1 MKLIPLTKKTGKTN
15 KLSDGPKFRRFI
27 TSLHRFCRRLR
38 LSSVG
43 ILLVA
48 LSDVLATPTQADET
62 SDAKLLLQ
70 FERQIAQ
77 AWVQRDVQTLQ
88 QILADDYALSGAG
101 DSLLNKSEYMAG
113 VDNPDFRTTSA
124 TIQDLRIG
132 VHGDAAVAT
141 GRATY
146 QGWSRKR
153 GEFVRRFR
161 FADSFIRRDR
171 TWKCVATHASALAT
185 K

>member
-1 MKLIPLTKKTGKTN
+1 VKLIPLNKKAGRTN
-15 KLSDGPKFRRFI
+15 ELSDWPKFRRFA
-27 TSLHRFCRRLR
+27 TLLHRFCRGLR

-43 ILLVA
+43 LLPVV
-48 LSDVLATPTQADET
+48 LFDVLATPTQADET

-77 AWVQRDVQTLQ
+77 AWVERDVEALQ

-101 DSLLNKSEYMAG
+101 DSLLNKSQYMAG

-124 TIQDLRIG
+124 TIQGLRIR
-132 VHGDAAVAT
+132 VYGDVAVAT

-146 QGWSRKR
+146 QGWSRER
-153 GEFVRRFR
+153 GKFVRRFR
-161 FADSFIRRDR
+161 FTDTFIRRDR
-171 TWKCVATHASALAT
+171 TWKCVATDASALAR

>member
-1 MKLIPLTKKTGKTN
+1 
-15 KLSDGPKFRRFI
+15 
-27 TSLHRFCRRLR
+27 
-38 LSSVG
+38 VG
-43 ILLVA
+43 LLLVA
-48 LSDVLATPTQADET
+48 LFDVLATPTQADET

-70 FERQIAQ
+70 FEGRIAL
-77 AWVQRDVQTLQ
+77 AWVERDVETLQ

-124 TIQDLRIG
+124 TIQGLRIS
-132 VHGDAAVAT
+132 VYGDAAVVT

-146 QGWSRKR
+146 QGWSRER
-153 GEFVRRFR
+153 GRFVRRFR
-161 FADSFIRRDR
+161 FTDTFTRRDR
-171 TWKCVATHASALAT
+171 TWKCVATHASALAR